1 MELVSII
8 MAAYNA
14 EKTIAAA
21 VESVLQQTYRQF
33 ELLVINDH
41 STDHTEEIVR
51 HYAKRDSRI
60 KRIDLPKN
68 SGVSAARLAG
78 ARQAKGIWIAVLDSD
93 DIWLPDK
100 LEKQLVKQR
109 ETGAQLLYTGA
120 GFMDAEGRPLRGYL
134 SAPKMVSYRELLKQ
148 NRISNSSVLVKKE
161 LYLRYYVQ
169 RDDLHEDFA
178 LWLRLLRTGVKAYGV
193 DEPLL
198 IYRISS
204 TSKSGKKWRS
214 AKMNWNTYRYIGLG
228 IAKSIYYMCWYAVNG
243 VKKYG
248 SIGRK

>member
-1 MELVSII
+1 METVSVI

-14 EKTIAAA
+14 EKTIADAI
-21 VESVLQQTYRQF
+21 ESVLQQTYEQI
-33 ELLVINDH
+33 ELLIINDH
-41 STDHTEEIVR
+41 STDNTGEIVR
-51 HYAKRDSRI
+51 YYAKRDNRI
-60 KRIDLPKN
+60 RQIDLPEN
-68 SGVSAARLAG
+68 SGVAAARLVG
-78 ARQAKGIWIAVLDSD
+78 VRQAKGDWIAVFDSD
-93 DIWLPDK
+93 DIWLPNK
-100 LEKQLVKQR
+100 LEKQFVRQS
-109 ETGAQLLYTGA
+109 ETGAQLLYTGT
-120 GFMDAEGRPLRGYL
+120 GFMDAEGRHLRGYL
-134 SAPKMVSYRELLKQ
+134 SAPKTISYKELLKQ

-178 LWLRLLRTGVKAYGV
+178 LWLNILQTGVKAYGV

-214 AKMNWNTYRYIGLG
+214 AKMNWATYRYVGL
-228 IAKSIYYMCWYAVNG
+228 SVPVSLYYMCWYTING
-243 VKKYG
+243 IKKYG